1 MQRGQSMA
9 GPAALIRAVA
19 VRPVLPLDARPDRAF
34 CLRRVAY
41 LAAHR
46 HRPSHLDRDYLRK
59 NETRR
64 SRDSSPVRFAYFAG
78 HSAPQQH
85 RMSHRSANRLT
96 RNETRRSW
104 DSLRRPP
111 APDRTLPD
119 GQAGRERKRCAAR
132 RQVDTNFLQAVPAR
146 WDLPVGTCQVARW
159 NLPVGTCQLELAIFE
174 QSPWLVARTV
184 VRGVESIGFTSRR
197 PPGAAI
203 RLQDSNRACS
213 YRRSS
218 RLSPPP
224 FRSTHSQ
231 A

>member
-34 CLRRVAY
+34 CP
-41 LAAHR
+41 HR
-46 HRPSHLDRDYLRK
+46 EATRQHIDIGHLTWTGIIPGKTKRDVHGTHRPCGSPTPRGTPHHNSTECPTGAPIVSHETKRDVHG
-59 NETRR
+59 TRCGAR
-64 SRDSSPVRFAYFAG
+64 LPPTGHCRMAKPGESAKGALHADKWTRTFSRPSC
-78 HSAPQQH
+78 
-85 RMSHRSANRLT
+85 
-96 RNETRRSW
+96 
-104 DSLRRPP
+104 
-111 APDRTLPD
+111 
-119 GQAGRERKRCAAR
+119 K
-132 RQVDTNFLQAVPAR
+132 
-146 WDLPVGTCQVARW
+146 VGLARW

-184 VRGVESIGFTSRR
+184 VKGGVESIGFTSRR